1 MSVPF
6 VLNEKQLE
14 KQIKL
19 LEGRMSE
26 LRAEMETLERRRQA
40 CWVLLGQE
48 STATPGITA
57 ATAAP
62 VEEKK
67 NAAKGGKKVKLTLDE
82 VPVRIRELLDD
93 AGEPLSADAIYDQ
106 LKIQWGALPGEKP
119 ATTIYEALETHG
131 DWFEDVGDGKWT
143 SRAGEASPM
152 NA

>member
-19 LEGRMSE
+19 LEGRIGE

-40 CWVLLGQE
+40 CLVLLGQE
-48 STATPGITA
+48 AAQATTATAGL
-57 ATAAP
+57 AT
-62 VEEKK
+62 EDKK
-67 NAAKGGKKVKLTLDE
+67 PQSAKGKKTKLTLEE
-82 VPVRIRELLDD
+82 VPAKIRELLD
-93 AGEPLSADAIYDQ
+93 ASEEPLSADSIYDQ

-119 ATTIYEALETHG
+119 VTTVYDALEAHG
-131 DWFEDVGDGKWT
+131 DWFEDVGDGKWAAK
-143 SRAGEASPM
+143 SGPAPQP